1 MKKFFVLFAALA
13 MVLSSCNL
21 DSPTGIF
28 EQIYSESEK
37 NNVTVRFLAGAH
49 DGEYYFATKENGIAV
64 SSSPYSGYSRL
75 GSVSKFYL
83 SFIAEN
89 ADGKGYGVGQDA
101 SGNYLLLDFD
111 TKKTDA
117 LNIKVG
123 GNEATIAA
131 SYYNATASGSEL
143 TLLLNVG
150 NDFFLYVGSQPTVS
164 DSTISL
170 TDSKKIEIGENGYV
184 PQIIGPGKYTLVK
197 EDGQASWTING
208 LETSYKSRPVLC
220 IGNLV
225 MLANGQ
231 VFNGP
236 EDTKTDIGDLSDYL
250 GERIVAAGYGQDGS
264 TIYGI
269 TDGCTFKFA
278 DGEFTYNSVSS
289 NSIYIAMLESCGKV
303 ATTEN
308 GIQNYTA
315 K

>member
-1 MKKFFVLFAALA
+1 MRKVFVLIATLAL
-13 MVLSSCNL
+13 VLSSCNL

-28 EQIYSESEK
+28 EQIYNESEK
-37 NNVTVRFLAGAH
+37 NNVTVRFLAGKH
-49 DGEYYFATKENGIAV
+49 DGKYYFATKENGIAFAGA
-64 SSSPYSGYSRL
+64 PYSGYSKL

-83 SFIAEN
+83 SFITGNGCA
-89 ADGKGYGVGQDA
+89 VGQDED
-101 SGNYLLLDFD
+101 GKNLLLDLG
-111 TKKTDA
+111 TGTTRQ
-117 LNIKVG
+117 LSVLVG
-123 GNEATIAA
+123 EKEATIAA

-143 TLLLNVG
+143 TLLLKDG
-150 NDFFLYVGSQPTVS
+150 NDFLLYVGSQPDAT

-170 TDSKKIEIGENGYV
+170 TASASKIEIGESGYV

-197 EDGQASWTING
+197 EDGQTSWTING
-208 LETSYKSRPVLC
+208 SGNYNSRPVLC

-231 VFNGP
+231 VFNGS

-250 GERIVAAGYGQDGS
+250 GERIVAAGYGSDGS

-269 TDGCTFKFA
+269 TDSCTFKFA
-278 DGEFTYNSVSS
+278 DGVFTYNSVSS
-289 NSIYIAMLESCGKV
+289 NSVYIAMLESCGKV